1 MTEVFSTGGLTG
13 LIIYKQRR
21 LYPSTY
27 AINDMMKQTKQR
39 TAAPSN
45 ILRAAGGGAKI
56 GGGRFTALS
65 LSDSEEEKTVV
76 VVPAATD
83 LGDLTMGES
92 WGDRLCGTVPARRI
106 PPRIVYAPRAEAE
119 AVGKYEVEVAEV
131 EVEEQTAEC
140 DWEEAEADLWR
151 QPFAQN
157 LAVRSGVVELFDTRL
172 MSDEDYAAFMTYL
185 YAHGWNIQHEER
197 RWVRAMTGDHPPR
210 VWVPKQKTTIPRF
223 CRAAHHCD
231 SIYCNYVHS
240 DTIHKID
247 RPCKFGAGCGANDVG
262 KRALC
267 VHMHPG
273 ETWAHDLCIHRPK
286 E

>member
-1 MTEVFSTGGLTG
+1 
-13 LIIYKQRR
+13 
-21 LYPSTY
+21 
-27 AINDMMKQTKQR
+27 MMKQTKQR
-39 TAAPSN
+39 TAAPSK

-65 LSDSEEEKTVV
+65 LSDSEEEKTKVQAPT
-76 VVPAATD
+76 VVPAAMD
-83 LGDLTMGES
+83 LGDLTMDES

-106 PPRIVYAPRAEAE
+106 PPTIVYAPRAEAE
-119 AVGKYEVEVAEV
+119 AVAKYEVEVAEV
-131 EVEEQTAEC
+131 EVEEQTTEC

-185 YAHGWNIQHEER
+185 YAHGWTIQHEER

-223 CRAAHHCD
+223 
-231 SIYCNYVHS
+231 
-240 DTIHKID
+240 
-247 RPCKFGAGCGANDVG
+247 
-262 KRALC
+262 
-267 VHMHPG
+267 
-273 ETWAHDLCIHRPK
+273 
-286 E
+286 